1 MDKQTI
7 IIAYMTGGG
16 ALFLTSM
23 LLSFYRLGRVLR
35 PYANSFAYLTLSAV
49 FSVNPIIYKGL
60 DTGIFLGDLF
70 FVLSIVL
77 IYCGTISYFE
87 ITFNWPKRF
96 WIYTIFS
103 LASTFYYGVVQYN
116 PYARGV
122 FLVGIIIIL
131 FIDLYKYIRTFFN
144 EIPSMMKNAFRV
156 SIVFSLTSYVAKV
169 ILLIASDSG
178 ILTNAGFI
186 MLFSFLVFMFNL
198 ILWFSTGVILEDSGQ
213 INEMAEKNR
222 QLKSMAER
230 DPLTGLYNRNKLEQR
245 LPNILAIAERL
256 KTPISFIIL
265 DIDHFKAVNDQYGH
279 AVGDRILIHLAN
291 ILRRNVRESDMVFRW
306 GGEEFLV
313 LAIGAPLSGASVL
326 AEHLRTMIES
336 ENFDTVGHI
345 TASFGIAE
353 TSYMGPKDNWFERVD
368 AALYK
373 AKETGRNRVVCWDE
387 TVQFKHCQ
395 ALSDY

>member
-1 MDKQTI
+1 MEKQTI
-7 IIAYMTGGG
+7 IIAYLTGGG

-23 LLSFYRLGRVLR
+23 LLSFYRVGRVLR
-35 PYANSFAYLTLSAV
+35 PYAYSFAYLTLSVV
-49 FSVNPIIYKGL
+49 FSVSPIIYKDL

-70 FVLSIVL
+70 LVLSVVL

-87 ITFNWPKRF
+87 ITFSWPKRF
-96 WIYTIFS
+96 WIYTVFS
-103 LASTFYYGVVQYN
+103 LASTFNYGVIQYN
-116 PYARGV
+116 TYARGV
-122 FLVGIIIIL
+122 FLVGITVIL
-131 FIDLYKYIRTFFN
+131 FIDFYKYLRTFFN
-144 EIPSMMKNAFRV
+144 EIPVVMKNAFRV
-156 SIVFSLTSYVAKV
+156 SILFSLTFYVAKA
-169 ILLIASDSG
+169 ILLMAFDSG
-178 ILTNAGFI
+178 IVTNTNFMMVFA
-186 MLFSFLVFMFNL
+186 FLVFMFNL
-198 ILWFSTGVILEDSGQ
+198 ILWFSTGIILEDSGQ
-213 INEMAEKNR
+213 IHEMAEKNR

-265 DIDHFKAVNDQYGH
+265 DLDHFKTVNDRYGH

-313 LAIGAPLSGASVL
+313 LAIGAPMSGATVL

-336 ENFDTVGHI
+336 ENFDIVGHI

-387 TVQFKHCQ
+387 TVQFQHCE